1 MTEALTK
8 QPTLAELK
16 VAARVLLEEDPSLVA
31 AQFSLRHQETIR
43 LIDEAILQAKAGTA
57 TYLNHLIAR
66 CRLDTEYIQTL
77 QALGILPHSL
87 GAAVREE
94 YHFKAT
100 VGLIDLQSGRRDI
113 NMFKT
118 IDAVE

>member
-16 VAARVLLEEDPSLVA
+16 VAAHVLLEEGPSLVA
-31 AQFSLRHQETIR
+31 GHYRLRHQETIR
-43 LIDEAILQAKAGTA
+43 LL
-57 TYLNHLIAR
+57 LP
-66 CRLDTEYIQTL
+66 RLDTEYIQTM

-94 YHFKAT
+94 YHFKAS
-100 VGLIDLQSGRRDI
+100 VGLIDLQSKRRDI

-118 IDAVE
+118 IDPVE